1 MLAQR
6 SDRRGH
12 DRDNPGECASKSCAS
27 KKLRLNKKRMKQAR
41 SRYAQERHRLN
52 PGTAACHRPPIRL
65 IAPLQG
71 PHEAQTRPKPAP
83 NHQDY
88 PMYPAKKQTEQ
99 AFLIGLDRTGQALRN
114 AGQSL
119 VQAWFPQR
127 CLLCLSLCKGDFCPA
142 CAPFLDDADQ
152 WRRFRCLQCGK
163 LQASASAQ
171 VHACAHENPAWDRL
185 WVGMDYQVPLDG
197 LLMLG
202 KFAHD
207 ANACRALGR
216 WLGKRMLDQAASPH
230 RKADLVIPMPST
242 RARLRQRG
250 YNPVEQMAR
259 GWVQAAK
266 ALGQSPPRLARDLLL
281 RDETGPYQSRRKARE
296 RRPSLAASANHPA
309 SATDPSAT
317 KDPASAKGPA
327 PTNDCQAGF
336 FLQARALQ
344 ALAPQ
349 SSLLLLDDVMT
360 TGATLTAA
368 CKVLRTAPIQSIG
381 IVVLMRR

>member
-1 MLAQR
+1 MKKGESAQRAPMLAQR
-6 SDRRGH
+6 SDRRGQ

-41 SRYAQERHRLN
+41 SRCAQERHRLN

-163 LQASASAQ
+163 LQASA
-171 VHACAHENPAWDRL
+171 L
-185 WVGMDYQVPLDG
+185 
-197 LLMLG
+197 LG